1 MNVMRRPV
9 LQLNASYE
17 ALRIIPAMRALK
29 LVTTGK
35 ATVEL
40 ATKKLVY
47 PGIYL
52 PSVIRLLVYR
62 HVPVRLQ
69 VTTRRNI
76 LMRDSYRCQYCG
88 QKFHGSELTL
98 DHVIPRAQGGK
109 NSWENLVAC
118 CRKDNHRK
126 ADRTPDE
133 AGSRCR
139 GCHDVCVGWFW
150 PHLQLHA
157 FRTIRNLPGDCR
169 SGRHPSQS
177 CAVCVFLPRC
187 SLAFY
192 EGPAELSRSHA
203 YLSRWVF
210 TTHQASGCVAW

>member
-40 ATKKLVY
+40 ATNRMIY
-47 PGIYL
+47 PGIHL

-88 QKFHGSELTL
+88 LKFHGSELTL

-109 NSWENLVAC
+109 NAGRGWNAAVATAAAG
-118 CRKDNHRK
+118 KHSHQPIHS
-126 ADRTPDE
+126 ADDGI
-133 AGSRCR
+133 GSERVEPVSVRRLR
-139 GCHDVCVGWFW
+139 GR
-150 PHLQLHA
+150 P
-157 FRTIRNLPGDCR
+157 
-169 SGRHPSQS
+169 
-177 CAVCVFLPRC
+177 
-187 SLAFY
+187 
-192 EGPAELSRSHA
+192 
-203 YLSRWVF
+203 
-210 TTHQASGCVAW
+210 